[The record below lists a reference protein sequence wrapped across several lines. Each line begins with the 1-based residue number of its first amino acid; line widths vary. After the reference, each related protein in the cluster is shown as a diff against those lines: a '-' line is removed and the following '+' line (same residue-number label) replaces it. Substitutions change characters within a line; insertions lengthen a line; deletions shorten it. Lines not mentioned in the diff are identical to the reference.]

1 MKRVC
6 AQKEWC
12 WKCDK
17 RIKGVAYGDPHSPH
31 SFCEKCAFDVN
42 NLIKFVLLAF
52 VMVWYSLSQCSL
64 SYGKLLWW

>member
-31 SFCEKCAFDVN
+31 SFCEKCAFVN
-42 NLIKFVLLAF
+42 NLIILVVAML
-52 VMVWYSLSQCSL
+52 VVVC
-64 SYGKLLWW
+64 KLLWW